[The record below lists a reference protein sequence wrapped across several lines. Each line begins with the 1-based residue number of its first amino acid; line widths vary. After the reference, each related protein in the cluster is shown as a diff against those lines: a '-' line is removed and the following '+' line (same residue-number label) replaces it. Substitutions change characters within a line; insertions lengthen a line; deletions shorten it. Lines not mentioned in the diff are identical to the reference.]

1 MKRNRSNIWWL
12 PLLCLIAA
20 LLIGMVACG
29 GSGDTATDP
38 ATGDTTADATGDTSA
53 ATATDTSETDTAP
66 AESDTEATATDAE
79 TSSDTETEPSPQ
91 PETVTVRF
99 TGESVSTAD
108 QTVLYGTSALRPR
121 DPEREGYAFLG
132 WVVEGQEDFFDFST
146 PLTADL
152 TLSAVWEDVRQDGSA
167 ERPYRISSA
176 EDLMDFSER
185 MNDPEAEGYE
195 DYCRAHFVLTADID
209 MAGCSYVAAGQTVTL
224 REGEEDEV
232 TLGGF
237 MGEFDGAGYTIRNLT
252 IRKNLRSTI
261 YYVGLFGVTEQAY
274 IHDLTL
280 EDIDYTIESGAN
292 TTAIGA
298 VVGGIAGRSD
308 LSEFFNVKVSG
319 VIEMRMCA
327 DNSAYI
333 GGLCGIYGVSGRSG
347 QAYVAYVENCSA
359 GVETVIGKFDDG
371 EKGVLEGAINGGL
384 IGYLTTSSGAVGLL
398 NCTAEGKVYGGQYV
412 GGLVG
417 YINGSYV
424 SVINCANYA
433 PVTGTASD
441 STYCG
446 GIVGFSSGD
455 NTIMDCV
462 SLGRVKGVKAPTG
475 SVYKSYAGGILGYA
489 SEDDYEM
496 YYDAGTAV
504 INCYYLNEISTFD
517 VRNSA
522 GKKLSRATDF
532 TADFAQQN
540 LRWDLSILPFG
551 EDGHAHPAD
560 HRSEAKTWK
569 LTLVEVDGSSHTV
582 ERNYANGLY
591 AMVGEHEAGKSQ
603 GTILFFDWMHGED
616 VRLRFYVPVIKDMT
630 LTAKCGDVAD
640 IAGVYT
646 GTWTLHESGDA
657 GTLVL
662 MTNGSVQW
670 VSDTV
675 VRGTYT
681 WDGKH
686 IELEFFSNVGEV
698 SGTVDGK
705 KLTYTVDAGM
715 TGSVEYTFSKTDLRF
730 VGEYFSA
737 DGDSLTFSGESGVA
751 FRAEG
756 VNSGRPISGSFTDKG
771 DRLEISGFG
780 DYFASFAVT
789 VNSDGSLTVTAVP
802 RAGKGKALDGVTFA
816 PPASVSYE
824 GQPFVG
830 DYHCPYLNL
839 SSYDNTPYLENYTL
853 SLNADG
859 TVAYRGFY
867 STKLGYYYVF
877 RDGSYIVLTLEGY
890 TSIFRYDAEHNVIW
904 GTLERGVTAKTTLVL
919 LPVSEGDAKLFVL
932 DLSRENILMTNPVRS
947 YLIRDGKIA
956 FDAVIEAPSFE
967 EGARV
972 TVDGKDYRAVYYVF
986 NDRSGYSLLSIGDE
1000 EGSYTWDGKRITLD
1014 GLGGFDGDV
1023 RGSYWRYDDLIVL
1036 LSEDDRM
1043 VGFSRSAAR
1052 AAEGVVTPL
1061 ATDGYQGVWYKAS
1074 ELHESEVGDKYYKLL
1089 LDGFGHATFLYW
1101 NEDYGCY
1108 RFTWGNEWT
1117 PYTLTDTGVHCQFNQ
1132 YQLADLVFYYDM
1144 QLVYSK
1150 SFGYMGE
1157 TSFTAGGYT
1166 GTTQPPALPNGL
1178 IGSYTGLDANGV
1190 AVVFNL
1196 RADLSGSWR
1205 GQPFTATYD
1214 GEHSLHFVT
1223 TGESYCFDTQALTL
1237 TGGGQTVSLSRAGEV
1252 TEVIPAA
1259 LCGSFSGVWSGLNVA
1274 SGEVRT
1280 VVVRADG
1287 TVLYQ
1292 GMEFAAT
1299 YSAGAVYGTSG
1310 NFTIRLTW
1318 DGGSGYTAR
1327 VVFTDPSEGGS
1338 HEYVCESLQPN

>member
-1 MKRNRSNIWWL
+1 MKRNRSNIRWL
-12 PLLCLIAA
+12 SLLCLIAA

-29 GSGDTATDP
+29 GGEDTATDP
-38 ATGDTTADATGDTSA
+38 ATGDTTADT
-53 ATATDTSETDTAP
+53 TAIETEADETDTAP
-66 AESDTEATATDAE
+66 AESDTVAPTE
-79 TSSDTETEPSPQ
+79 TSSDVETEPNPQ

-99 TGESVSTAD
+99 TGESVNTAE
-108 QTVLYGTSALRPR
+108 QTVLYGSSALRPR

-132 WVVEGQEDFFDFST
+132 WVVEGEKDFFDFST

-152 TLSAVWEDVRQDGSA
+152 TLCAVWEDVRQDGSA

-209 MAGCSYVAAGQTVTL
+209 MAGCGYVAAGQTVTL

-237 MGEFDGAGYTIRNLT
+237 MGEFDGAGYTIRSLT
-252 IRKNLRSTI
+252 IRKNLRSTV

-308 LSEFFNVKVSG
+308 LTEFFNVKVSG
-319 VIEMRMCA
+319 VIEMRMCS

-359 GVETVIGKFDDG
+359 DVETVIGKFDDG
-371 EKGVLEGAINGGL
+371 EKGVLENAGNGGL

-398 NCTAEGKVYGGQYV
+398 NCTTEGKVYGGQYV

-424 SVINCANYA
+424 SLINCANYA
-433 PVTGTASD
+433 SVTGTSTNA
-441 STYCG
+441 TYCG

-455 NTIMDCV
+455 NTVMDCV
-462 SLGRVKGVKAPTG
+462 SLGQVKGVKAPSG
-475 SVYKSYAGGILGYA
+475 SVYKSYAGGVLGYA
-489 SEDDYEM
+489 TEDDYEM
-496 YYDAGTAV
+496 YYNAGTAV
-504 INCYYLNEISTFD
+504 INSYYLNEISTFD

-532 TADFAQQN
+532 TADFARQN
-540 LRWDLSILPFG
+540 LGWDLSVLPFG

-560 HRSEAKTWK
+560 HRSEVKTWK

-582 ERNYANGLY
+582 ERSYADGMY
-591 AMVGEHEAGKSQ
+591 AMVGEHEIGKSS
-603 GTILFFDWMHGED
+603 GTLLFFDWMHGED

-640 IAGVYT
+640 VAGVYT
-646 GTWTLHESGDA
+646 GTWTLHDSGDA

-662 MTNGSVQW
+662 MTNGSLQW

-686 IELEFFSNVGEV
+686 IELEFFSNVGSV
-698 SGTVDGK
+698 SGTVSGK
-705 KLTYTVDAGM
+705 KLTYTIDAGI
-715 TGSVEYTFSKTDLRF
+715 TGAVEYTFGKTDLRF
-730 VGEYFSA
+730 VGEYYSA
-737 DGDSLTFSGESGVA
+737 NGDSLTFSGESGVA
-751 FRAEG
+751 FRAEN
-756 VNSGRPISGSFTDKG
+756 VNGGRPISGSFTDHG

-780 DYFASFAVT
+780 DYFASFAVV

-802 RAGKGKALDGVTFA
+802 HAGKGIALDGVSFA
-816 PPASVSYE
+816 PPTSVSYE

-830 DYHCPYLNL
+830 EYHCPYLNL
-839 SSYDNTPYLENYTL
+839 SSYDNAPYLDAYTL
-853 SLNADG
+853 ALRADG
-859 TVAYRGFY
+859 TVTYQGTF
-867 STKLGYYYVF
+867 STRTGYYYVF

-904 GTLERGVTAKTTLVL
+904 GTLNRGVTAKTTLVL

-932 DLSRENILMTNPVRS
+932 DMSRENILVTNSVRS
-947 YLIRDGKIA
+947 YLIRNGQVK
-956 FDAVIEAPSFE
+956 FDAVIRAESFD

-972 TVDGKDYRAVYYVF
+972 TVDGKDYRAVYHNLYDSV
-986 NDRSGYSLLSIGDE
+986 GYSLLSIGDE
-1000 EGSYTWDGKRITLD
+1000 EGDYTWDGKRISLD
-1014 GLGGFDGDV
+1014 GLGNLDGDV

-1043 VGFSRSAAR
+1043 VGFSFAAAR
-1052 AAEGVVTPL
+1052 VADGVVTPL

-1074 ELHESEVGDKYYKLL
+1074 DLYENNVGDKYYKLL
-1089 LDGFGHATFLYW
+1089 LDGFGHVTFLYW
-1101 NEDYGCY
+1101 NVDYGCY

-1117 PYTLTDTGVHCQFNQ
+1117 SYTRTDTGVHCQFNQ
-1132 YQLADLVFYYDM
+1132 YQSADLVFYYDR

-1178 IGSYTGLDANGV
+1178 VGSYTGLDTNGV

-1214 GEHSLHFVT
+1214 GEHSLYFAVN
-1223 TGESYCFDTQALTL
+1223 GEPYCFDTQALTL

-1259 LCGSFSGVWSGLNVA
+1259 LCGSFSGVWSGLNVT

-1280 VVVRADG
+1280 VVVRVDG

-1299 YSAGAVYGTSG
+1299 YSAGAVSGTSG

-1318 DGGSGYTAR
+1318 DGMSGYAAR